1 MQKQLSDDTK
11 CAKGDNNHCQFENH
25 IRAHHWE
32 QNIVSLFFMRQV
44 KVNHKNTLEK
54 V

>member
-54 V
+54 A